1 LTLPA
6 AVEFRGVSKAYN
18 LRHEIQPYLTF
29 REALTGIFRRHRA
42 ESEEFYALRDV
53 TFDVFPG
60 DTVGIIGK
68 NGAGKSTLL
77 KILSRITPPTEGTIT
92 IRGRIASLLEVG
104 TGFHYELTGRENI
117 FLNGSILGM
126 QHREIRAQF
135 DAIVDFSGTERF
147 LDTPLKH
154 FSSGMQLRLA
164 FAVAAFLEPE
174 ILVIDE
180 VLAVGDAE
188 FQKKCLGKMEDVSRS
203 GRTILFVSHNLGAVK
218 SLCRKCVLLE
228 RGSVKL
234 FSEDVPHVVSSYLSA
249 DKAATG
255 AWWQDE
261 SPRHVSP
268 YFAPRSLGIVDA
280 GGRPVL
286 TPLDGRADYWVSLEG
301 EVQELHPALNLG
313 YALYSEDGTL
323 LYWTYHT
330 DAGDGRRTPLHKGR
344 NRLRSQLPQG
354 VLNEGTYRLELIGGL
369 HYIQWLFEP
378 NTDVP
383 NVYVEIR
390 GLRSESPFWLARRP
404 GLLAPHLEWT
414 NE

>member
-1 LTLPA
+1 
-6 AVEFRGVSKAYN
+6 
-18 LRHEIQPYLTF
+18 
-29 REALTGIFRRHRA
+29 
-42 ESEEFYALRDV
+42 
-53 TFDVFPG
+53 
-60 DTVGIIGK
+60 
-68 NGAGKSTLL
+68 
-77 KILSRITPPTEGTIT
+77 
-92 IRGRIASLLEVG
+92 
-104 TGFHYELTGRENI
+104 
-117 FLNGSILGM
+117 
-126 QHREIRAQF
+126 
-135 DAIVDFSGTERF
+135 
-147 LDTPLKH
+147 
-154 FSSGMQLRLA
+154 MQLRLA